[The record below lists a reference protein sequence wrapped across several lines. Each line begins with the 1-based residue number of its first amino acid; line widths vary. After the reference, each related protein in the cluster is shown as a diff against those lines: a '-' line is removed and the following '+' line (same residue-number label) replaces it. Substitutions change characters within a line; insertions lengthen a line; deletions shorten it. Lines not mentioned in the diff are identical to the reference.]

1 MLEFVIHNIFGF
13 FYEHAF
19 QQTVVIPMCTNCA
32 PFPVDLLLYP
42 YGTDFI
48 QGLLKKKQQPVRFL
62 YIPVDDVFSLNNC
75 KFGYFVDHIYPIEFE
90 IKDTTYAD
98 RSVAY
103 LDIHLDIDSE
113 GRIRT
118 NLHDKDYLHV
128 SNVNF
133 QLYM

>member
-1 MLEFVIHNIFGF
+1 MNMLFNRQSSYLCV
-13 FYEHAF
+13 
-19 QQTVVIPMCTNCA
+19 QTV
-32 PFPVDLLLYP
+32 LLYP
-42 YGTDFI
+42 YVKDFI
-48 QGLLKKKQQPVRFL
+48 QGLLKKKQKPVRFL
-62 YIPVDDVFSLNNC
+62 YIDDVFSLNNC

-90 IKDTTYAD
+90 IKDTTYTD

-118 NLHDKDYLHV
+118 NLHDKDHLHF

>member
-1 MLEFVIHNIFGF
+1 MLEFVIHNIFVIF
-13 FYEHAF
+13 DEHAF

-32 PFPVDLLLYP
+32 PFPVDLILYP
-42 YGTDFI
+42 YGTDSI
-48 QGLLKKKQQPVRFL
+48 QGLLNKKKQPVRFL
-62 YIPVDDVFSLNNC
+62 YIDDVFSLHNC
-75 KFGYFVDHIYPIEFE
+75 KFCYFVDHIYPIEFE
-90 IKDTTYAD
+90 IKDTTYTD

-118 NLHDKDYLHV
+118 NLHDKDHFHF

-133 QLYM
+133 QFYM